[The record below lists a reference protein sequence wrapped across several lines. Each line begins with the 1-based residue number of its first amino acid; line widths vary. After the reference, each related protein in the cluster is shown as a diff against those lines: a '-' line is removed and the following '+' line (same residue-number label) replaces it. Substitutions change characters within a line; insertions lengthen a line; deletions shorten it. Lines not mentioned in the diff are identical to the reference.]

1 MTNALLIS
9 EAVCLVVALGFA
21 LRAMY
26 LHAKRHQDWLNPLR
40 IFFKPVNNLNTDEYT
55 LIRRS
60 VYALVFCVAF
70 DVFRHMI

>member
-40 IFFKPVNNLNTDEYT
+40 IFFKPVNNLNADEYS
-55 LIRRS
+55 LIRWA
-60 VYALVFCVAF
+60 VYALVVCVSL
-70 DVFRHMI
+70 DVLRHLI